1 MPLASVFRSHQEDY
15 EHLCEHVQIWD
26 VSSERQVEVVGPDA
40 LKLVELVTPRDI
52 SKCRIGQCMYAI
64 LVDENGGIV
73 NDPLLIK
80 LAEDRYWVS
89 ISDSGVLLW
98 LKGLATG
105 RNLDV
110 SVFSPDVSPLAIQVR
125 RPMI

>member
-1 MPLASVFRSHQEDY
+1 MRLFFRSHQEDY

-26 VSSERQVEVVGPDA
+26 VSCERQVEVVGPDA
-40 LKLVELVTPRDI
+40 LKLVELATPRDI

-64 LVDENGGIV
+64 LVDEHGGIV

-80 LAEDRYWVS
+80 LAEDRYRVS

-98 LKGLATG
+98 LKGLASG
-105 RNLDV
+105 RNLNV
-110 SVFSPDVSPLAIQVR
+110 SVVQSRCQSFGDSGSEGR
-125 RPMI
+125 